1 MKTIALNTKYSPNRG
16 KVFGCTVEDYDRV
29 IREPWL
35 ARAIDKIRGGDEDE
49 KGRLPFMCP
58 HFSEFKDNR
67 RAQSCIIPEAFT
79 WHTMVDIDDKEKVE
93 GACEAALRLN
103 MDEGSVWYHKLK
115 LASYSARKK
124 LHLFIEMPLGMT
136 IHEAQ
141 VAYCK
146 AIGAEADSD
155 CETPERMIYLT
166 DIRQEI
172 YRSEDFL
179 KPFSEEEIKERV
191 EAMKGK
197 APFKSTAA
205 PNPDPSPARGKGV
218 DSINPEKEARMEG
231 VQEEK
236 VTTPSAPGGE
246 EGRGEGAVSPS
257 YLGIPYSAII
267 DKYWE
272 LHNMGRMPVMS
283 NRDTLTY
290 ELAVNLRHICG
301 FDEELMDR
309 VIPCYDGFPQDQKMK
324 CIRSAIETKRTQM
337 PRKLREVLEALSG
350 DNADVMD
357 AIDRMKDEDDA
368 MYARMLP
375 VMPMGIRD
383 CIEANGDA
391 LAMPSLLVSCSCI
404 GALATAVKLKVHH
417 KAKGLN
423 IYPFV
428 CGEFAS
434 GKGQMDQIYEEWTRD
449 MQSAADEFYER
460 EREWAKKAQTK
471 KSGTT
476 EKAPDFPVR
485 ILPLNNT
492 LANISERLGNTKG
505 KHAISFTP
513 EADMVFSK
521 WKGSMTDFSVM
532 IRIAYDEARY
542 DREAKSAD
550 AVRVH
555 IPNLLWNVIMCGTQD
570 SLYRLVTN
578 MTDGFLSRLCIC
590 KTPDNTWE
598 RYQERDNSFTDQQC
612 LNIHAMTKMLSL
624 AEGTMEGEELEE
636 LGKAWLEEI
645 RLTAIKSFDK
655 VLARQRFRGCIN
667 AQRVAGAILLC
678 KCLEYLYLDCESN
691 MDKAESR
698 LHRNPQ
704 CWMTYIDKCFEDG
717 YMNKVFNVV
726 ADAMMDVT
734 LYFFRDKLA
743 EAYADKDY
751 AKVTTGGVRSRKSAN
766 NSIFDGLNA
775 DFTFDQAMSLAVDIK
790 GVNVT
795 MNNVNQMLKNW
806 KNQGLIIYNGDRKY
820 SKIADVKCRNVKCH

>member
-205 PNPDPSPARGKGV
+205 TNPDPSPARGKGV

-246 EGRGEGAVSPS
+246 EGRGEGAVS

-375 VMPMGIRD
+375 VMPMGIRY

-417 KAKGLN
+417 KARGLN

-612 LNIHAMTKMLSL
+612 LNIHAMTKMLSYQ
-624 AEGTMEGEELEE
+624 E
-636 LGKAWLEEI
+636 
-645 RLTAIKSFDK
+645 F
-655 VLARQRFRGCIN
+655 RQG
-667 AQRVAGAILLC
+667 AGASAFPW
-678 KCLEYLYLDCESN
+678 LYQRAAS
-691 MDKAESR
+691 
-698 LHRNPQ
+698 
-704 CWMTYIDKCFEDG
+704 G
-717 YMNKVFNVV
+717 
-726 ADAMMDVT
+726 
-734 LYFFRDKLA
+734 
-743 EAYADKDY
+743 
-751 AKVTTGGVRSRKSAN
+751 RS
-766 NSIFDGLNA
+766 D
-775 DFTFDQAMSLAVDIK
+775 TAVQVSGIS
-790 GVNVT
+790 VP
-795 MNNVNQMLKNW
+795 
-806 KNQGLIIYNGDRKY
+806 
-820 SKIADVKCRNVKCH
+820 